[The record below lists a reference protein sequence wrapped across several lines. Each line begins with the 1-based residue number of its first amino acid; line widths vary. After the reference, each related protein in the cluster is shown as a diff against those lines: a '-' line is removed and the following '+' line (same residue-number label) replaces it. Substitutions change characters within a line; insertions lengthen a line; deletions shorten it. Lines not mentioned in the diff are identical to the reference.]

1 LTSRGSAT
9 VQVSEEFNVAVLLTN
24 QVMADPGAGCAFM
37 PSYPKP
43 VGGLE
48 LLHPQLVSN
57 GNEKVFKGF

>member
-1 LTSRGSAT
+1 
-9 VQVSEEFNVAVLLTN
+9 VSEEFNVAVLLTN